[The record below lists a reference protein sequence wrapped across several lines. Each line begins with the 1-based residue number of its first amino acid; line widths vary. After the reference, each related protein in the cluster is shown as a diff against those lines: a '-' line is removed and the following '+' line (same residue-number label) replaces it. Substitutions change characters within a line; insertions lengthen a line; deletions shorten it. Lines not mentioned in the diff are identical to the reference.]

1 MWHWSY
7 SKRIIN
13 LKAFK
18 KLKEAIAI
26 TGMDI
31 QDFVNSEPYRNEIH
45 LKRMKQD
52 LNSIK

>member
-1 MWHWSY
+1 MALVLF
-7 SKRIIN
+7 KKDN
-13 LKAFK
+13 QPKAFK
-18 KLKEAIAI
+18 KLKEATAI

-31 QDFVNSEPYRNEIH
+31 QDFVNSEPYRNEFH